1 MEHRT
6 FHRILAAIIAV
17 LIVLAGYGVCY
28 VNDYHHAVNVGNA
41 IQSNGESHRHRRRM
55 AIRRSRHNNGDGVLP
70 RRESRSKHL
79 RATHAGNRRVRNR
92 LLPNE
97 NARQPRHLRHQPRR
111 RGTQRYRRLLIR
123 PLVHSR
129 PFARR
134 HTGSKLYISKHTDN
148 WDGLILLSSYPT
160 ADLSKTKLRVLS
172 AYGSKDDILNLKKVE
187 SAR

>member
-1 MEHRT
+1 
-6 FHRILAAIIAV
+6 
-17 LIVLAGYGVCY
+17 
-28 VNDYHHAVNVGNA
+28 
-41 IQSNGESHRHRRRM
+41 M
-55 AIRRSRHNNGDGVLP
+55 AIRRSRHNNSDGVLP

-111 RGTQRYRRLLIR
+111 RGTQRYRQLLIR
-123 PLVHSR
+123 PLVHNR
-129 PFARR
+129 PFTRR
-134 HTGSKLYISKHTDN
+134 HAGSKLYISKHTDN

-187 SAR
+187 SARSRVPKQHYERVIKQLWRAAGRWCGHYFR

>member
-1 MEHRT
+1 MST
-6 FHRILAAIIAV
+6 TTITPSTSAT
-17 LIVLAGYGVCY
+17 
-28 VNDYHHAVNVGNA
+28 
-41 IQSNGESHRHRRRM
+41 QSNPTAKVTDIE
-55 AIRRSRHNNGDGVLP
+55 DGWLFDGPGTTTAMVFYP

>member
-1 MEHRT
+1 MSTTTITPSRRQRNPIQRRKSPT
-6 FHRILAAIIAV
+6 SKTD
-17 LIVLAGYGVCY
+17 GYSTVP
-28 VNDYHHAVNVGNA
+28 A
-41 IQSNGESHRHRRRM
+41 QQRRWC
-55 AIRRSRHNNGDGVLP
+55 STP
-70 RRESRSKHL
+70 RESRSKHL

-172 AYGSKDDILNLKKVE
+172 AYGSKDDILNLKKSNPHA
-187 SAR
+187 SACRSSITDG